1 MTQADGD
8 RRALARIEDA
18 LRRSD
23 PRLVAM
29 LSTFDRIH
37 QRERMPARQPLTRRR
52 RPGRLHRSGPHRP
65 GPRRRL
71 RASRRSP
78 NLLEPQTSGANAWA
92 GGSSGS
98 WFGRWRLYPPLP
110 PGSRNR
116 RGFRP
121 FEILSLVMATCALG
135 VMVVLFTV
143 LGHAKPATTQTRA
156 GSCTPTVLMTC
167 QPTTGSGGTGS
178 AGTSASRKGAAG

>member
-1 MTQADGD
+1 MSLAADD
-8 RRALARIEDA
+8 RRTLARIEDA

-29 LSTFDRIH
+29 LATFNRLH
-37 QRERMPARQPLTRRR
+37 QRERMPARKPLSRRR
-52 RPGRLHRSGPHRP
+52 RL
-65 GPRRRL
+65 GPRWRGSRRL
-71 RASRRSP
+71 RPGRRTP
-78 NLLEPQTSGANAWA
+78 NLLEPQLAETRAAGTWA

-98 WFGRWRLYPPLP
+98 WLGRWRLYPPLP
-110 PGSRNR
+110 AGSRNKR
-116 RGFRP
+116 AFRP

-135 VMVVLFTV
+135 VMVVVFTV

-167 QPTTGSGGTGS
+167 QPSTGS
-178 AGTSASRKGAAG
+178 AGTGPAGMPMSSKGAAG